1 LELPVYG
8 YGPAVSRSNLADKC
22 ETDAVAPTV
31 VGQALVGQAGGE
43 TLEQSRTAY
52 RSQTQG

>member
-8 YGPAVSRSNLADKC
+8 YGPAVSRSNLADQC

-31 VGQALVGQAGGE
+31 VGQAQVGQAE

-52 RSQTQG
+52 RTQTQG

>member
-1 LELPVYG
+1 M
-8 YGPAVSRSNLADKC
+8 RSNLAERC

-31 VGQALVGQAGGE
+31 VGQARVGQAGGE
-43 TLEQSRTAY
+43 TLKQSRTAY